1 MRHRIVTAL
10 TSAATALAIAGAATF
25 GAPAPAHA
33 FCGFYVGGAEAE
45 LFNNAT
51 MVVMMREGTRTVLS
65 MENNY
70 QGPPADFALV
80 VPVPVVLEKEQ
91 VKTLPQAVFER
102 VDKLAAPRLVEYWE
116 EDPCAPEVLEEGAA
130 SQGLGYGAGGLA
142 LDRKG
147 GGAVRIEAQFEVGEY
162 EIVILSADDSTALD
176 KWLRD
181 NEYKIPAGAEPAL
194 KPYVEEGWKFFV
206 AKVDASK
213 VKFEGGM
220 AKLSPLRFHY
230 DDDQFRLPVRLGL
243 LNSSGTQDLIV
254 HLLAKNKRYEV
265 ANYENVTIPTN
276 LDVSEASKG
285 QFGAFYAALFDET
298 LAKNPKSVVTEYAWN
313 AGTCDPCPSPALTPS
328 ELATL
333 GADVLPTPDENA
345 EKDVPHIGQVTLGA
359 MTDAQPIAMQAVRRM
374 MPGLRKCFGE
384 ARKNDHSLSGALT
397 ITVNIAPNG
406 QVDLASHKG
415 GEGLDKKLIGC
426 VKNRFNLAKFPPPVS
441 GATKL
446 DVPLDFRSVPAR
458 RRFGASPFVLTRLHT
473 RYAKDALGDDL
484 VFREAKPI
492 VGGREIGVGDTREHG
507 AREGTV
513 NNFQGRYAIRHP
525 WTGPI
530 QCEKPVRGHWGGPP
544 AGTKQGPHATPATNL
559 AFAPRGKVKLAEM
572 LRQDV
577 PELGLKSSDRIAP
590 PAGSAAPPASSAPTP
605 APSGGAC
612 NCATVGHAAHDR
624 ASASHASAS
633 PWDAR
638 GAWLGLGLA
647 TLLMRSWRR
656 RRTSAKHRGA

>member
-1 MRHRIVTAL
+1 MRHRILATL
-10 TSAATALAIAGAATF
+10 SSAATALAIVGAVTL
-25 GAPAPAHA
+25 GGPAPAHA

-51 MVVMMREGTRTVLS
+51 MVVLMREGTRTVLS

-70 QGPPADFALV
+70 QGPPEDFALV
-80 VPVPVVLEKEQ
+80 VPVPVVLQKEQ
-91 VKTLPQAVFER
+91 VKTLPRAVFER

-116 EDPCAPEVLEEGAA
+116 QDPCAPQVLEEAA
-130 SQGLGYGAGGLA
+130 ADPRLSFGDGGLA
-142 LDRKG
+142 LGGKG

-181 NEYKIPAGAEPAL
+181 NKYNVPAGAEPAL

-206 AKVDASK
+206 AKVNASK
-213 VKFEGGM
+213 VKFKDGM
-220 AKLSPLRFHY
+220 ATLSPLRFHY

-254 HLLAKNKRYEV
+254 HVLAKGRRYEV

-276 LDVSEASKG
+276 LDVSEDSKS
-285 QFGAFYAALFDET
+285 QFGAFYAALFDQT

-333 GADVLPTPDENA
+333 GADVLPEPNEETEEDIPL
-345 EKDVPHIGQVTLGA
+345 IGRVTIGSN
-359 MTDAQPIAMQAVRRM
+359 DAPPIAQQTVRRM
-374 MPGLRKCFGE
+374 RRGLQKCFDK
-384 ARKNDHSLSGALT
+384 AREKDPRLSGDLT
-397 ITVNIAPNG
+397 ITAEIAPNG
-406 QVDLASHKG
+406 QVDLARHKG

-426 VKNRFNLAKFPPPVS
+426 VKNRFNLAKFPPAVS
-441 GATKL
+441 GTAKL
-446 DVPLDFRSVPAR
+446 DFPIQFRSVPR
-458 RRFGASPFVLTRLHT
+458 PRPTGSSPFVLTRLHT

-492 VGGREIGVGDTREHG
+492 VGGREIGAGNTREQG
-507 AREGTV
+507 AQEGTV

-530 QCEKPVRGHWGGPP
+530 QCERPVRGQWGGPTEG
-544 AGTKQGPHATPATNL
+544 AKQGPAATPATNL
-559 AFAPRGKVKLAEM
+559 AFAPRGKVKLAEL

-577 PELGLKSSDRIAP
+577 PELGLKGGGQAP
-590 PAGSAAPPASSAPTP
+590 PAASAAPPQPTTAAP
-605 APSGGAC
+605 APAGGC
-612 NCATVGHAAHDR
+612 DCATAH
-624 ASASHASAS
+624 
-633 PWDAR
+633 R
-638 GAWLGLGLA
+638 GAAKTDLPDGWLGLGLFGA
-647 TLLMRSWRR
+647 LGALARR
-656 RRTSAKHRGA
+656 RRRRITRDA